1 MSLSVCTLVRN
12 RNGLLRRVVE
22 GLERSE
28 VPPHELVVVR
38 AGGEDPA
45 PALAGARRVRV
56 VVEEL
61 PGDDEVI
68 PYSVARN
75 RAARVASGS
84 ALCFLDADAIPG
96 PDLVGALDAALAQ
109 EDAICIGDI
118 LYLPP
123 GAVDDGWTADGLRAA
138 GRRHPSRPVP
148 PAQGVA
154 PSDRHELVWG
164 TCFAVRR
171 ARFLDLGGFHEG
183 FRGYAGEDTDL
194 AIRARD
200 AGVPLRVVAGAE
212 VFHQHH
218 DVWDPPLQQFR
229 ATLDNARVFRDR
241 HGWWPM
247 GGWLDGFARL
257 GLIAW
262 EGDDPRVVRD
272 PTPAEI
278 AAARRAGAGAKDGA
292 APPITSS

>member
-12 RNGLLRRVVE
+12 RNALLRRVLE
-22 GLERSE
+22 GLERST
-28 VPPHELVVVR
+28 VPPRELVVVR

-45 PALAGARRVRV
+45 AVLAAARRVRV

-68 PYSVARN
+68 PYSAARN
-75 RAARVASGS
+75 RAAAAATGS
-84 ALCFLDADAIPG
+84 AVCFLDADAIPG
-96 PDLVGALDAALAQ
+96 PGLVAALDAALAD
-109 EDAICIGDI
+109 EDAIAIGDI

-123 GAVDDGWTADGLRAA
+123 GAVGDDWTAEGLRAL
-138 GRRHPSRPVP
+138 GRRHPGRPAP
-148 PAQGVA
+148 PVAGVA
-154 PSDRHELVWG
+154 ACDRHELVWG
-164 TCFAVRR
+164 TCFAMRR
-171 ARFLDLGGFHEG
+171 DRFLELGGFHEG
-183 FRGYAGEDTDL
+183 FQGYAGEDTDL
-194 AIRARD
+194 AIRARA

-212 VFHQHH
+212 VLHQHH

-229 ATLDNARVFRDR
+229 ATLANARVFRER

-262 EGDDPRVVRD
+262 DGDDVRVLRD
-272 PTPAEI
+272 PTPGEI
-278 AAARRAGAGAKDGA
+278 DAARRAGADA
-292 APPITSS
+292 AMTPA

>member
-12 RNGLLRRVVE
+12 RNDLLRRLVE
-22 GLERSE
+22 GLERSDE
-28 VPPHELVVVR
+28 PPRELVVVR

-45 PALAGARRVRV
+45 AVLAGATAFPV
-56 VVEEL
+56 VVETL

-75 RAARVASGS
+75 RAARAATGAGV
-84 ALCFLDADAIPG
+84 CFIDADAIPG
-96 PDLVGALDAALAQ
+96 PALVGSLDRALSD

-118 LYLPP
+118 LYLPA
-123 GAVDDGWTADGLRAA
+123 GAVGDGWTAAGLRAR
-138 GRRHPSRPVP
+138 GRRHPARPVP
-148 PAQGVA
+148 PESGVA
-154 PSDRHELVWG
+154 PCARHELVWG
-164 TCFAVRR
+164 TCFAMRR
-171 ARFLDLGGFHEG
+171 RRFLDLDGFHEG

-194 AIRARD
+194 AVRARA

-229 ATLDNARVFRDR
+229 ATLDNARTFRER

-247 GGWLDGFARL
+247 GGWLEGFERL
-257 GLIAW
+257 GLIRR
-262 EGDDPRVVRD
+262 EGDEVRVLRD
-272 PTPAEI
+272 PTPAEVED
-278 AAARRAGAGAKDGA
+278 ARRAGSG
-292 APPITSS
+292 

>member
-12 RNGLLRRVVE
+12 RNALLRRVLE
-22 GLERSE
+22 GLERST
-28 VPPHELVVVR
+28 VPPRELVVVR

-45 PALAGARRVRV
+45 PVLAAARRVRV

-68 PYSVARN
+68 PYSAARN
-75 RAARVASGS
+75 RAAAAATGS
-84 ALCFLDADAIPG
+84 AVCFLDADAIPG
-96 PDLVGALDAALAQ
+96 PGLVAALDAALAD
-109 EDAICIGDI
+109 EDAIAIGDI

-123 GAVDDGWTADGLRAA
+123 GAVGDDWTAEGLRAV
-138 GRRHPSRPVP
+138 GRRHPGRPAP
-148 PAQGVA
+148 PAAGVA
-154 PSDRHELVWG
+154 PCDRHELVWG
-164 TCFAVRR
+164 TCFAMRR
-171 ARFLDLGGFHEG
+171 DRFLELGGFHEG
-183 FRGYAGEDTDL
+183 FQGYAGEDTDL
-194 AIRARD
+194 AIRARA

-212 VFHQHH
+212 VLHQHH

-229 ATLDNARVFRDR
+229 ATLANARVFRDR

-262 EGDDPRVVRD
+262 DGDDVRVLRD
-272 PTPAEI
+272 PTPGEVD
-278 AAARRAGAGAKDGA
+278 AARRAGADA
-292 APPITSS
+292 AAAMTPA

>member
-12 RNGLLRRVVE
+12 RNALLRRVVE
-22 GLERSE
+22 GLERAAT
-28 VPPHELVVVR
+28 PPRELVVVR

-45 PALAGARRVRV
+45 PALAAARRVRV

-75 RAARVASGS
+75 RAAAAASGS
-84 ALCFLDADAIPG
+84 AVCFLDADAIPG
-96 PDLVGALDAALAQ
+96 PVLVATLDAALAD

-123 GAVDDGWTADGLRAA
+123 GVVGDGWTAEGLRVV
-138 GRRHPSRPVP
+138 GRRHPARPVP
-148 PAQGVA
+148 PSTGVA
-154 PSDRHELVWG
+154 ASHRHDLVWG
-164 TCFAVRR
+164 TCFAMRR
-171 ARFLDLGGFHEG
+171 DRFLALGGFSEG

-194 AIRARD
+194 AVRAQA

-229 ATLDNARVFRDR
+229 ATLGNARVFRDR

-247 GGWLDGFARL
+247 DGWLEGFARL
-257 GLIAW
+257 GLISR
-262 EGDDPRVVRD
+262 EGGDVRIVRD
-272 PTPAEI
+272 PAPAEI
-278 AAARRAGAGAKDGA
+278 ASARRAGGAGTLGA
-292 APPITSS
+292 AAITSA

>member
-12 RNGLLRRVVE
+12 RNALLRRVLE
-22 GLERSE
+22 GLERST
-28 VPPHELVVVR
+28 VPPRELVVVR

-45 PALAGARRVRV
+45 PVLAAARRVRV

-68 PYSVARN
+68 PYSAARN
-75 RAARVASGS
+75 RAAAAATGS
-84 ALCFLDADAIPG
+84 AVCFLDADAIPG
-96 PDLVGALDAALAQ
+96 PGLVAALDAALAD
-109 EDAICIGDI
+109 EDAIAIGDI

-123 GAVDDGWTADGLRAA
+123 GAVGDDWTAGGLRAL
-138 GRRHPSRPVP
+138 GRRHPGRPAP
-148 PAQGVA
+148 PAAGVA
-154 PSDRHELVWG
+154 ACDRHELVWG
-164 TCFAVRR
+164 TCFAMRR
-171 ARFLDLGGFHEG
+171 DRFLELGGFHEG
-183 FRGYAGEDTDL
+183 FQGYAGEDTDL
-194 AIRARD
+194 AIRARA

-212 VFHQHH
+212 VLHQHH

-229 ATLDNARVFRDR
+229 ATLANARVFRDR

-262 EGDDPRVVRD
+262 DGDDVRVLRD
-272 PTPAEI
+272 PTPGEI
-278 AAARRAGAGAKDGA
+278 DAARRAGADA
-292 APPITSS
+292 AAAMTPA

>member
-12 RNGLLRRVVE
+12 RNGLLRRLVE
-22 GLERSE
+22 GLERSDA
-28 VPPHELVVVR
+28 PPHELVVVR

-45 PALAGARRVRV
+45 AVLDGVRAFPV
-56 VVEEL
+56 VVEAL

-68 PYSVARN
+68 PYSAARN
-75 RAARVASGS
+75 RAARTATGTAV
-84 ALCFLDADAIPG
+84 CFMDADAIPG
-96 PDLVGALDAALAQ
+96 PSLVTALTGALSD
-109 EDAICIGDI
+109 EDALCIGDI

-123 GAVDDGWTADGLRAA
+123 GAVDDDWSADDLRAR
-138 GRRHPSRPVP
+138 GRRHPARPVP
-148 PAQGVA
+148 PAAGVA
-154 PSDRHELVWG
+154 PCDRHELVWG
-164 TCFAVRR
+164 TCFAMRR

-194 AIRARD
+194 AVRARA

-229 ATLDNARVFRDR
+229 ATLDNARTFRDR

-247 GGWLDGFARL
+247 GGWLDGFERL
-257 GLIAW
+257 GLVRR
-262 EGDDPRVVRD
+262 EGDEVQVLRD
-272 PTPAEI
+272 PTPDEI
-278 AAARRAGAGAKDGA
+278 EEARRAGARTAG
-292 APPITSS
+292 